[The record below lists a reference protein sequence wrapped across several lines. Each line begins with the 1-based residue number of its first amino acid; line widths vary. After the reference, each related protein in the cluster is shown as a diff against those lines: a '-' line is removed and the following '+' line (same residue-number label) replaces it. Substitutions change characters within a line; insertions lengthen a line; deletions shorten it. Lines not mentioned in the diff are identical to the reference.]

1 MLKKFAD
8 TLAGYKSGI
17 LACYDYR
24 ILSEPLEG
32 TNNEIKTMK
41 RMATASG
48 IYNYSSSILWQ
59 VSYSSFMLSHGY
71 SQLNRFPPLNDSD
84 QHNDNGNDQQDMNK
98 ITHRIATHK
107 PQQPQNYQYDS
118 NRPQH
123 DISLPDC

>member
-8 TLAGYKSGI
+8 TLAVYKSGI

-48 IYNYSSSILWQ
+48 IWNSSNSKLWQ
-59 VSYSSFMLSHGY
+59 VSYSSSMLSQGY
-71 SQLNRFPPLNDSD
+71 SQLGRSPPLNDSD

-98 ITHRIATHK
+98 ITHRIATHQ
-107 PQQPQNYQYDS
+107 PQQPQNYQNDS
-118 NRPQH
+118 DRPQH
-123 DISLPDC
+123 MIPLLDC